1 MIYSKIKYL
10 IFIILLLLISGCG
23 SSYDYSIHKPKVR
36 YKPSLKSLDR
46 LNKKNMGKRYVWA
59 EEGPYCFDCSGFTYF
74 TYGSMGIELPRV
86 AREQFKKGIP
96 VKKSEL
102 QKGDLVFFGN
112 KRTGVATHVGI
123 YIGNGKFE
131 HASTAKKRVVIS
143 SLNKKYYKNH
153 YLGARRYYNF
163 TNKYKI
169 DTTAYTQNSVSTFK
183 PVNRTLVKKEVINK
197 TNNSKTKK
205 VDAVELVKSIKIED
219 DVNTSVVEN
228 YSESMF

>member
-10 IFIILLLLISGCG
+10 LFISLALLISGCG

-46 LNKKNMGKRYVWA
+46 LNKINMGKRYVWA

-86 AREQFKKGIP
+86 AKEQFKKGTPIS
-96 VKKSEL
+96 KSEL

-131 HASTAKKRVVIS
+131 HASTAKKRVVVS
-143 SLNKKYYKNH
+143 SLNKPYYKKH
-153 YLGARRYYNF
+153 YLGARRYHNF
-163 TNKYKI
+163 TTQYNSYSQYKPVQS
-169 DTTAYTQNSVSTFK
+169 APTFK
-183 PVNRTLVKKEVINK
+183 PTYTPKPKVREDKKK
-197 TNNSKTKK
+197 
-205 VDAVELVKSIKIED
+205 KSIEMIKNI
-219 DVNTSVVEN
+219 VVEEDVTQTPESPSVEVESS
-228 YSESMF
+228 SESMF